1 MDTMNNIRERIA
13 YLIEKYEEPVSKHAK
28 QTFID
33 EFDYYAI
40 S

>member
-1 MDTMNNIRERIA
+1 MDTMNNIRDRIM
-13 YLIEKYEEPVSKHAK
+13 YLMEKYEEPASRHAK

>member
-1 MDTMNNIRERIA
+1 MNNIRDRIV
-13 YLIEKYEEPVSKHAK
+13 YLMEKYEEPVSKHNK

-33 EFDYYAI
+33 EFDYYYAI

>member
-1 MDTMNNIRERIA
+1 MNIRERVL
-13 YLIEKYEEPVSKHAK
+13 YLMQKYEEPAQLQNK

-33 EFDYYAI
+33 EFDYYCAI

>member
-1 MDTMNNIRERIA
+1 MNNIGERIK
-13 YLIEKYEEPVSKHAK
+13 YLMQKYEEPMQRETK

>member
-1 MDTMNNIRERIA
+1 MDTMNNVRERIM
-13 YLIEKYEEPVSKHAK
+13 YLMEKYEEPASRHAK